1 VAESAP
7 NTPSVVAR
15 TRAVAAGAPVV
26 AAHFLGRTAVLV
38 LGEEAVLLVAGDG
51 DERRLPI
58 HGGGILSAASD
69 GVAVVTG
76 GDDGKIFATDAKGD
90 SRLVAT
96 DPKHRWIDHVAVG
109 PDGAV
114 AWSAGKQA
122 FVQSAKA
129 EPRSIEVQSTVG
141 GLAFA
146 PKGVRL
152 AVAHYNGVSM
162 WFPNAQAAPEV
173 LEWKGSHHHVA
184 FSPNGQFVVTAM
196 QEPTL
201 HGWRVVDAKHMRMS
215 GYSAR
220 VRSFAWTP
228 GGKWLAT
235 SGSEQLVLWP
245 FQGKD
250 GPMGK
255 QPKMFAAFAVRATT
269 VACHPAQEVVAVG
282 YADGTVLLVR
292 MEDGAEVLAKSPGQG
307 PVSALGWD
315 AAGTQLAFGTEAG
328 EAGVVDLG

>member
-1 VAESAP
+1 MTDTPP
-7 NTPSVVAR
+7 NTPSVVER
-15 TRAVAAGAPVV
+15 TRIIAAGAPVV
-26 AAHFLGRTAVLV
+26 AAHFLGRTAALV
-38 LGEEAVLLVAGDG
+38 LGEEAVLLVPDKG
-51 DERRLPI
+51 DEQRLVL
-58 HGGGILSAASD
+58 HGGGILSAATD
-69 GVAVVTG
+69 GVSVITG
-76 GDDGKIFATDAKGD
+76 GDDGKVFSTEAKGE

-96 DPKHRWIDHVAVG
+96 DAKRRWIDQVAAG

-114 AWSAGKQA
+114 AWSAGKSA
-122 FVQSAKA
+122 FVLAGKT

-152 AVAHYNGVSM
+152 AIAHYNGVSM
-162 WFPNAQAAPEV
+162 WFPNAQAAPES
-173 LEWKGSHHHVA
+173 LEWKGSHHDVA
-184 FSPNGQFVVTAM
+184 FSPNGQFMVTAM

-220 VRSFAWTP
+220 VRSFGWTV

-255 QPKMFAAFAVRATT
+255 QPKMFAAFAVRVTT
-269 VACHPAQEVVAVG
+269 IACHPKQEVVAVG

-292 MEDGAEVLAKSPGQG
+292 IDDGAEVLGKKPGEG
-307 PVSALGWD
+307 PITALAWD
-315 AAGTQLAFGTEAG
+315 AGGTLLAFGTEAG
-328 EAGVVDLG
+328 EAGVIDLA